1 MEGKRVAKNAIW
13 IIGCKIVQSILAL
26 IITMLTA
33 RYLGPSN
40 FGLLNYAA
48 SVVAFATPIMQLG
61 LTSTL
66 VQELINNKEEEG
78 KILGSALVLNLAC
91 SALCIIGIFSF
102 TLIANANEK
111 DTILIC
117 LIYSIQLFAQA
128 TENIL
133 YWFQSK
139 LLSKYQSVVS
149 IVAYIIVSIY
159 KVVLL
164 VNHMSVHWF
173 ALSNSLD
180 YFLIA
185 ISLYVIYKKLGGQT
199 YNFSSITAKRMIST
213 SKYYIIANL
222 MVVVF
227 AQTDK
232 IMIKMMI
239 DDTANGYYSS
249 GVACA
254 ALTSFVF
261 TAIIDSMRPSIFD
274 AKNKSEL
281 SFEVNMKRL
290 YAIIFWLTL
299 LQSIV
304 FTLLAKPIIYVLYGE
319 SYYPASNVLKLI
331 IWYTTFSYFGSVRNI
346 WLLAVGKQKYLWKI
360 NLCGAVANVV
370 LNALLIPYYGIMGAA
385 FASLVTQ
392 FFTNVLIGFIFKPL
406 FDNNRLMLE
415 SFNPK
420 FMSETVS
427 MLFNIIKE
435 KIRR

>member
-304 FTLLAKPIIYVLYGE
+304 FTLLAKPIIYVLYG
-319 SYYPASNVLKLI
+319 SKLLSCFKCFEVNNMVH
-331 IWYTTFSYFGSVRNI
+331 Y
-346 WLLAVGKQKYLWKI
+346 LLLLWVSSKYMVACSRKTKI
-360 NLCGAVANVV
+360 
-370 LNALLIPYYGIMGAA
+370 
-385 FASLVTQ
+385 
-392 FFTNVLIGFIFKPL
+392 
-406 FDNNRLMLE
+406 LME
-415 SFNPK
+415 N
-420 FMSETVS
+420 
-427 MLFNIIKE
+427 
-435 KIRR
+435 